1 MQLRMALIDLV
12 ELEDYTISVAAKE
25 LGIKLSTA
33 KLIMTRYRKTG
44 TVFRRKRERTE
55 QREGNKARKERIEAK
70 PSR

>member
-1 MQLRMALIDLV
+1 MALIDKV

-44 TVFRRKRERTE
+44 TVFRRKRE
-55 QREGNKARKERIEAK
+55 QLER
-70 PSR
+70 R